1 MATELLPDIRNAN
14 HAISRLV
21 SELPAAKASPPAAR
35 QSIHLES
42 LTEHLN
48 RMEKILKS
56 LPPPESR
63 DAELAKELE
72 TYEVNLGLL
81 KKSLEDLG
89 PVLEGKIR
97 LAKDTIARLGAAS
110 NWSDALKNLS
120 K

>member
-1 MATELLPDIRNAN
+1 MATELIGEIRNAN

-21 SELPAAKASPPAAR
+21 SELPAAKSSPPADR

-48 RMEKILKS
+48 RMENVLKS

-63 DAELAKELE
+63 DVELAKELE

-81 KKSLEDLG
+81 KKSIEELG
-89 PVLEGKIR
+89 PALEGKIR
-97 LAKDTIARLGAAS
+97 LAKETIARLGAAS
-110 NWSDALKNLS
+110 NWSAALKNFS